1 MINLFLYLYNFLW
14 TFLVILCLPLI
25 PLAKHQRFFERL
37 GVGLPRAPRKG
48 KRIWIHALSVGE
60 VISAL
65 NLARSLKQEYASK
78 EIVFTVKTV
87 QGMKIARDELEEKTG
102 ILLPMPM
109 DFWWSVR
116 RIVNHIRPSI
126 FILVETDLWPGLISY
141 LTNRRIKI
149 ILINGRISPRT
160 FKSYKRFRVFFK
172 RMLNELELCLMQSD
186 LDRERLLEIGL
197 LPEKVKTVGNI
208 KFDRTWF
215 PLDEKE
221 RSHWLQLLNIR
232 PENRVWVAG
241 SVHEGEDEIVLE
253 TFKRLVSH
261 FPVLRLIIAPRR
273 PEWSEDIYRL
283 SQTKGLK
290 TVRRTDLPGNRD
302 SYRVLILNTLGELGR
317 IYGLAEISFVGGSL
331 IQFGGHNLLEPASF
345 GCPVLFGPYTHNFVL
360 MSQLLIEAGGGRRVN
375 DGEDL
380 FKSMNELLSDQE
392 RQKKMGRKA
401 KNFVEANRGAL
412 ERVIQYIGDY
422 IEAA

>member
-1 MINLFLYLYNFLW
+1 
-14 TFLVILCLPLI
+14 
-25 PLAKHQRFFERL
+25 
-37 GVGLPRAPRKG
+37 
-48 KRIWIHALSVGE
+48 

-78 EIVFTVKTV
+78 EIVFTVKTP
-87 QGMKIARDELEEKTG
+87 QGMKVARDELKEETG

-109 DFWWSVR
+109 DFWWSIR
-116 RIVNHIRPSI
+116 RVVNYIRPSV
-126 FILVETDLWPGLISY
+126 FILVETDIWPGLIFY
-141 LTNRRIKI
+141 LKKRGVKT

-208 KFDRTWF
+208 KFDRTWL

-221 RSHWLQLLNIR
+221 HSQWLQLLNIR

-283 SQTKGLK
+283 SRIKGLK
-290 TVRRTDLPGNRD
+290 TVRRTDLPGDRD
-302 SYRVLILNTLGELGR
+302 SYHVLILNTLGELGR

-360 MSQLLIEAGGGRRVN
+360 MSQLLIEAGGGKRVN

-412 ERVIQYIGDY
+412 ERIIQYIGDY